1 MLHVMMLGLRGFPG
15 VQGGVEAHAEHLCH
29 LLRELDC
36 NVEVIVR
43 AAYVPSDRGND
54 WKGVRY
60 LRIWSPKSRALETMV
75 HSFLGVL
82 AAAWRRPHV
91 LHVQAIG
98 PALVVPLAR
107 LLGLRVVV
115 THHGADYERE
125 KWGRFAKLVLRTGE
139 AWGMRFCNR
148 RIVISRTI
156 RNLVRDKYG
165 LESYVIPNGVD
176 LPELPSSTTAL
187 EEFGLTP
194 GRYVLTVSRLV
205 PEKRHKDLIA
215 AYATAKLNGWKLLM
229 IGASDHPD
237 AYAAEVAALAR
248 ATPGA
253 ILAGFQ
259 TGLAL
264 RELYAHAGVFVLP
277 SSHEGLPIVLLEALS
292 YGLPVVA
299 SDIPAHLEIGLDD
312 RHHFPLGDVHA
323 LGARLESFAHMR
335 WPVEMRESTRRWVA
349 ERYDWRSV
357 VEKTIRVYRRA
368 VRNGEK
374 SNLGSTERPLVSQY
388 GIDE

>member
-1 MLHVMMLGLRGFPG
+1 MLRVMMLGLRGFPG
-15 VQGGVEAHAEHLCH
+15 VQGGVETHAEHLCQ

-36 NVEVIVR
+36 DVEVVVR
-43 AAYVPSDRGND
+43 SAYVPGDRGDD

-60 LRIWSPKSRALETMV
+60 LRIWSPKSRALETIV

-82 AAAWRRPHV
+82 AAAWRRPQV

-98 PALVVPLAR
+98 PALMVPLAR
-107 LLGLRVVV
+107 LLGLHVVV
-115 THHGADYERE
+115 THHGPDYNRE
-125 KWGRFAKLVLRTGE
+125 KWGLFARAVLRTGE

-176 LPELPSSTTAL
+176 LPELPSSTSAL
-187 EEFGLTP
+187 EKFGLRP

-215 AYATAKLNGWKLLM
+215 AYATAKLNGWKLLV
-229 IGASDHPD
+229 IGASDHLD
-237 AYAAEVAALAR
+237 VYAVEVAALVR

-253 ILAGFQ
+253 VLAGFQ

-299 SDIPAHLEIGLDD
+299 SDIPAHLEIGLEAK
-312 RHHFPLGDVHA
+312 HYFPLGDVHA
-323 LGARLESFAHMR
+323 LAARLESFARMP
-335 WPVEMRESTRRWVA
+335 WPAEMRESIRRWVA
-349 ERYDWRSV
+349 EHYDWHSV
-357 VEKTIRVYRRA
+357 VKQTIRVYRRA
-368 VRNGEK
+368 VRSGEAELRGRRA
-374 SNLGSTERPLVSQY
+374 SAG
-388 GIDE
+388 

>member
-15 VQGGVEAHAEHLCH
+15 VQGGIEAHAEHLCP

-36 NVEVIVR
+36 DVEVVVR
-43 AAYVPSDRGND
+43 SAYVSGERGGD
-54 WKGVRY
+54 WKGVHY
-60 LRIWSPKSRALETMV
+60 LRIWSPKSRALETIV

-82 AAAWRRPHV
+82 VAAWRRPHV
-91 LHVQAIG
+91 LHIQAIG
-98 PALVVPLAR
+98 PALMVPLAR
-107 LLGLRVVV
+107 LLGLHVVV
-115 THHGADYERE
+115 THHGPDYDRE
-125 KWGRFAKLVLRTGE
+125 KWGRFAKVILRIGE

-156 RNLVRDKYG
+156 RNLIRDKYG
-165 LESYVIPNGVD
+165 LELYVIPNGVD
-176 LPELPSSTTAL
+176 LPELPSSTSAL
-187 EEFGLTP
+187 ETFGLSP

-215 AYATAKLNGWKLLM
+215 AYATAKLNGWKLLV

-237 AYAAEVAALAR
+237 AYAAEVAALVH
-248 ATPGA
+248 ATPGV

-299 SDIPAHLEIGLDD
+299 SDLPAHQEIGLEAK
-312 RHHFPLGDVHA
+312 HYFPLGDVPA
-323 LGARLESFAHMR
+323 LAARLESFARMP

-349 ERYDWRSV
+349 ARYDWRSV
-357 VEKTIRVYRRA
+357 VKQTVRVYRRA
-368 VRNGEK
+368 ARSGEAELK
-374 SNLGSTERPLVSQY
+374 GSSAR
-388 GIDE
+388 